1 MITRC
6 TYAGRLAR
14 EAAQS
19 LQAAISKGE
28 NPGHAWNNNSVQLV
42 AAAKVRLEQQ
52 QLVLAVEV
60 RLEQQQLGLTAEVR
74 LEQQQLVLTV
84 KVRLEQQQLV
94 LTAEVRLEQ
103 HLVLTVEC

>member
-6 TYAGRLAR
+6 TYAGRLAK

-19 LQAAISKGE
+19 LQAAISNGE

-52 QLVLAVEV
+52 QLELTAKVRLEQQLVLTVEV
-60 RLEQQQLGLTAEVR
+60 RLEQQ
-74 LEQQQLVLTV
+74 LVLTV
-84 KVRLEQQQLV
+84 D
-94 LTAEVRLEQ
+94 
-103 HLVLTVEC
+103 C